1 MKKLICFVI
10 FMIAFVCFTGCTQP
24 AVPEAVTP
32 QPTIVPT
39 TVPTAELTL
48 APTMVPTTVVTTVLP
63 IVTRTTSPSTKV
75 VTTIHMQNNL
85 FVPQELTVLP
95 GTGITWINDDSV
107 VHSVKTTG
115 NATGMFNSGD
125 IISGSQWSYTF
136 GEREGRYEFT
146 CSYHPD
152 MKGAVIIKRSDSSL
166 IRSPQIQAT
175 LTK

>member
-24 AVPEAVTP
+24 AVPEAVTTP
-32 QPTIVPT
+32 TTIPTIVPT
-39 TVPTAELTL
+39 TKLTL
-48 APTMVPTTVVTTVLP
+48 APTPVPTTVVTTVLP
-63 IVTRTTSPSTKV
+63 VVTRTTSPTAKV
-75 VTTIHMQNNL
+75 VTIIHMRNNT
-85 FVPQELTVLP
+85 FVPQELTALP
-95 GTGITWINDDSV
+95 GTGITWINDDSA

-146 CSYHPD
+146 CSFHPD
-152 MKGAVIIKRSDSSL
+152 MKGAVIIKKADSSL